1 MVRGVISKDHVGASH
16 GSIIQVLMK
25 DYGQDVTVNFLTD
38 IYNVMREW
46 LDVRGFSVGLD
57 DFFLT
62 KGQETGKGA
71 ETTYVEPEKAIEY
84 EVQRGKMLVRSMG
97 WKMEDPL
104 EEERREKQII
114 AYLRTAKGLGA
125 RISDK
130 HLSPLNA
137 FNVMA
142 KSGAKGSTFNIAQ
155 ITGILGQQFVQGQRM
170 PETIS
175 GGRRCLPYFPQD
187 SLDPAARGFCSN
199 SFLSGLTPAEM
210 FFHQAG
216 GREGL
221 TDTAVKTADTGSMH
235 HRVVK
240 ALEDIKIYEDGSDRN
255 AFGVIFQY
263 IYGEDV
269 FDGSMME
276 LVNTKTGSFNS
287 FINMRRLAG
296 RINTRY
302 EYSTPGD
309 PEPEEIVPVNVEYSH
324 YEFDVPY
331 IPATPEN

>member
-1 MVRGVISKDHVGASH
+1 
-16 GSIIQVLMK
+16 
-25 DYGQDVTVNFLTD
+25 
-38 IYNVMREW
+38 
-46 LDVRGFSVGLD
+46 
-57 DFFLT
+57 
-62 KGQETGKGA
+62 
-71 ETTYVEPEKAIEY
+71 
-84 EVQRGKMLVRSMG
+84 
-97 WKMEDPL
+97 
-104 EEERREKQII
+104 
-114 AYLRTAKGLGA
+114 
-125 RISDK
+125 
-130 HLSPLNA
+130 
-137 FNVMA
+137 
-142 KSGAKGSTFNIAQ
+142 
-155 ITGILGQQFVQGQRM
+155 M

-263 IYGEDV
+263 IYGEDG
-269 FDGSMME
+269 FDGSMMK

-309 PEPEEIVPVNVEYSH
+309 PEPEEIVPVPVNVEYSH

-331 IPATPEN
+331 IPATP